1 MGAPKRTR
9 ARNEPS
15 RFSLKRLNVWFW
27 LLVLLV
33 VMGFPFFWLLSS
45 AFKTPAEIFTYPIR
59 WLPSQLR
66 WDNFV
71 DAWHAAPFSTYAV
84 NSVLVATLQAL
95 TEVTFGT
102 MAAYAFSRI
111 EIPGRNILFAL
122 VLTALMVPSEITLI
136 PNYVTLAQLGQV
148 NTYAG
153 LILPSAV
160 SAFGIFLLRQ
170 HMLGLPKELFEAAR
184 LDGAGHGRML
194 WHIAAPLSKPIMLT
208 LALLTFV
215 SSWNSY
221 LWPLI
226 ITDSDA
232 RRTLPVGLKLLR
244 DVQQGDPWNLLM
256 AASVVVILPVILLFL
271 FTQRQFIRG
280 ITAGA
285 VKGG

>member
-1 MGAPKRTR
+1 MKPEGYLRKLR
-9 ARNEPS
+9 RN
-15 RFSLKRLNVWFW
+15 RVGTVGRYLALAVM
-27 LLVLLV
+27 VV
-33 VMGFPFFWLLSS
+33 VMGFPFYWMLSS
-45 AFKTPAEIFTYPIR
+45 AFKSPAEIFTYPIV
-59 WLPSQLR
+59 WWPSQLR

-71 DAWHAAPFSTYAV
+71 AAWQAAPFGIYAV
-84 NSVLVATLQAL
+84 NSVLVASAQAL
-95 TEVTFGT
+95 IEVACGT

-111 EIPGRNILFAL
+111 NVPGRDLLFGV
-122 VLTALMVPSEITLI
+122 VLMALMVPGEITLI
-136 PNYVTLAQLGQV
+136 PNYVTLSKLGQV

-170 HMLGLPKELFEAAR
+170 HMMGLPKELFEAAR

-194 WHIAAPLSKPIMLT
+194 WNITIPLSLPMMFT
-208 LALLTFV
+208 LGLLTFV
-215 SSWNSY
+215 TSWNSY

-256 AASVVVILPVILLFL
+256 AASVVVVVPVILLFL
-271 FTQRQFIRG
+271 FTQRHFIRG